1 MSTSLELCEMITS
14 IRLAASALLKSTHLF
29 DEQSGD
35 LQPNLT
41 TVLFQIDEKY
51 KTLLRIDL

>member
-29 DEQSGD
+29 DEQRGD

-41 TVLFQIDEKY
+41 TVFQIDEKY
-51 KTLLRIDL
+51 KTPLRIDV